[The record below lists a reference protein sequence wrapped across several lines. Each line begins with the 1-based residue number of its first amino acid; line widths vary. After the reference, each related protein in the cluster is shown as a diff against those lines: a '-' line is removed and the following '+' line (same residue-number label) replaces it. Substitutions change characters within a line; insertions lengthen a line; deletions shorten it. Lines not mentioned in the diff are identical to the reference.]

1 MPPIG
6 KADHDIVYVEYD
18 IKAKRIQQAPRKIY
32 LYKRADMDGLRD
44 HLARYRDSFLSSDH
58 SHMSVNDM
66 WVSFKSEVLAAIER
80 FIPSKMTKTKYS
92 SPWIDSSIKRLIKRR
107 DRLYFRARKSCS
119 PDIKSHYKRFR
130 AHVQKVIRDAYRKHI
145 SGIFSFDTDSADPD
159 CPRKNEKAKKFWSF
173 VKSLKKDAFGINS
186 LRENGILKTDTLDKA
201 NICNRQFESA
211 FTRESD
217 TEIPSKGTSPFSP
230 MGEITVDPKGVL
242 KLLNNLNIH
251 KASGPDGLSAR
262 VLKECSSEISVM
274 LALIYNESLAQGT
287 VPDDWRQANVAPV
300 FKKGEKY
307 NAANYRPVSL
317 TCICCKTLEHI
328 IVSNIN
334 KHLAFQSILADCQ
347 HGFRSQRS
355 CETQLVQFY
364 HDMVSNLDGARDR
377 GQKQTD
383 VIIMDFAKAFDK
395 VPHRRLLYKLGYYGI
410 RGSTH
415 KWISSWL
422 SEGSQKVV
430 LDGQASDPVPV
441 LSGVPQGSVLGLVLF
456 LIFINDLPDNIR
468 SSVRLFADDCVLYR
482 NIKSPIDCQILQDDL
497 DSLSQWETDW
507 QMKFNVAKCHSLRVT
522 RHLPDKQILF
532 DYTLHQQKLEQ
543 VQSVKYL
550 GLTNTNNL
558 DWGQHVSEI
567 SCKATKTM
575 GFLRRN
581 LALAPRHT
589 KEVAYKTLVRPQL
602 EYAAP
607 IWKPYHKLQIQEV
620 EKVQRTAARWTC
632 RRWKN
637 TSSVGDMLDEL
648 EWPSLEARR
657 DQSSLTFFYKI
668 HSGTVYLDKDK
679 YLTPA
684 PNLQRTRASHDLQYT
699 RYFAYSDALK
709 NSFFPRTIPL
719 WNNLPSSVVSSKTIE
734 EFKGLI

>member
-1 MPPIG
+1 
-6 KADHDIVYVEYD
+6 
-18 IKAKRIQQAPRKIY
+18 
-32 LYKRADMDGLRD
+32 
-44 HLARYRDSFLSSDH
+44 
-58 SHMSVNDM
+58 
-66 WVSFKSEVLAAIER
+66 
-80 FIPSKMTKTKYS
+80 MTKTKCS

-107 DRLYFRARKSCS
+107 DRLYFRARKSSS

-130 AHVQKVIRDAYRKHI
+130 AHVQKVIRDAYWKYI

-173 VKSLKKDAFGINS
+173 VKSLKKDAFVINS
-186 LRENGILKTDTLDKA
+186 LSENGILKTDTLDKA

-262 VLKECSSEISVM
+262 VLKECSSEISPM

-334 KHLAFQSILADCQ
+334 KHLAFESILADCQ

-364 HDMVSNLDGARDR
+364 HDMVSNLDGAQDR

-422 SEGSQKVV
+422 SERSQKVV

-441 LSGVPQGSVLGLVLF
+441 LSGVPQGSVLGPVLF

-468 SSVRLFADDCVLYR
+468 LLFASLLMIVCFIGILNPPLIAR
-482 NIKSPIDCQILQDDL
+482 FCKMTWTAFPNGRPIGKWNL
-497 DSLSQWETDW
+497 
-507 QMKFNVAKCHSLRVT
+507 M
-522 RHLPDKQILF
+522 LPNAIP
-532 DYTLHQQKLEQ
+532 
-543 VQSVKYL
+543 
-550 GLTNTNNL
+550 
-558 DWGQHVSEI
+558 WG
-567 SCKATKTM
+567 
-575 GFLRRN
+575 
-581 LALAPRHT
+581 
-589 KEVAYKTLVRPQL
+589 
-602 EYAAP
+602 
-607 IWKPYHKLQIQEV
+607 
-620 EKVQRTAARWTC
+620 
-632 RRWKN
+632 
-637 TSSVGDMLDEL
+637 
-648 EWPSLEARR
+648 WPGT
-657 DQSSLTFFYKI
+657 SLTSRY
-668 HSGTVYLDKDK
+668 
-679 YLTPA
+679 YLTTHYISR
-684 PNLQRTRASHDLQYT
+684 N
-699 RYFAYSDALK
+699 
-709 NSFFPRTIPL
+709 
-719 WNNLPSSVVSSKTIE
+719 
-734 EFKGLI
+734 